1 VERDIDAEGVFAR
14 QRVFQPL
21 NMLGNL
27 FSLFGGRDPARDQ
40 LLRAPTIRLRGTDR
54 MTYADNRDSVDGEE
68 IQVEDII
75 KNMDPNYGANLLQFK
90 ESKFVID
97 RQNDDFVTQS
107 AISKTEQNDRTVM
120 TSW

>member
-1 VERDIDAEGVFAR
+1 
-14 QRVFQPL
+14 
-21 NMLGNL
+21 
-27 FSLFGGRDPARDQ
+27 
-40 LLRAPTIRLRGTDR
+40 